1 MVEIVVNGEKKSL
14 KKDSNVK
21 EMIDAL
27 GYENSSF
34 AVAINGT
41 FVSIKEYE
49 KRYIKAGD
57 TIDILAPM
65 VGG

>member
-1 MVEIVVNGEKKSL
+1 MIEIIVNGEKKSL
-14 KKDSNVK
+14 KKESNIK
-21 EMIDAL
+21 EMVETL
-27 GYENSSF
+27 GYEHNSF

-41 FVSIKEYE
+41 FVSLKEYKKTE
-49 KRYIKAGD
+49 IKSGD

>member
-1 MVEIVVNGEKKSL
+1 MIEIVINGEKQSL
-14 KKDSNVK
+14 KEDINIK
-21 EMIDAL
+21 EMIEIL
-27 GYENSSF
+27 GYEDNSF

-41 FVSIKEYE
+41 FVSLKAYE
-49 KRYIKAGD
+49 NTKIQEQD

>member
-1 MVEIVVNGEKKSL
+1 MIEIVVNGEKQSI
-14 KKDSNVK
+14 KKECNIKDMV
-21 EMIDAL
+21 DAL
-27 GYENSSF
+27 GYEHNSF

-41 FVSIKEYE
+41 FVSLKEYKKTE
-49 KRYIKAGD
+49 IKAGD